1 MSIQTGVPILRLPFF
16 EDDVAFFRDGLE
28 DILSS
33 GILTLGKH
41 TRRFEE
47 QFAHFAGTKYALA
60 VSNGTAALD
69 LVFRCLDIRDASVIV
84 PTNTFPATALA
95 PMQSGNRVIF
105 ADADPSTLC
114 LDLQDVREKINS
126 DTRAVVLVHVG
137 GVISPV
143 YHDLKK
149 LCQERGMYLIEDAA
163 HAHGCTID
171 GRPAGSLG
179 HAAGFSMFP
188 TKVLTTGE
196 GGMLTTDDEHLCH
209 QASMVRNQGKNPQM
223 NGAITEM
230 GHNFRLS
237 EFTAMVGVRQMENA
251 PAILADRQRAA
262 RFYDQ
267 RLQEVQGVHPLQLAP
282 GTTSSYYKYVCYLEP
297 GLDRKDVKRIMK
309 EQYNVA
315 LTGEVYSTL
324 CHQEPL
330 WERYTYCGR
339 PRVGNESV
347 CVHGQTCLEPQTGF
361 PGADEVAQRHICL
374 PVYPGLTDAE
384 LQHVVSSL
392 QRTVQQIQ
400 TN

>member
-1 MSIQTGVPILRLPFF
+1 MSNHVSVPILRLPFS
-16 EDDVAFFRDGLE
+16 EDDVSFLKSGLE
-28 DILSS
+28 DIVSS
-33 GILTLGKH
+33 GLLTLGKY

-47 QFAHFAGTKYALA
+47 LFASFAGTRYALA

-69 LVFRCLDIRDASVIV
+69 LVFRGLGIRDGSVIV

-105 ADADPSTLC
+105 ADADPKTLC
-114 LDLQDVREKINS
+114 LDYRDVQDKLCA

-137 GVISPV
+137 GVISPA
-143 YHDLKK
+143 YYDLKT
-149 LCQERGMYLIEDAA
+149 LCQQRGMYLIEDAA

-196 GGMLTTDDEHLCH
+196 GGMLTTDDEHLYH
-209 QASMVRNQGKNPQM
+209 RASMMRNQGKNPEL

-237 EFTAMVGVRQMENA
+237 EFTALVGVRQMEKA
-251 PAILADRQRAA
+251 PAILEERQKAA

-267 RLQEVQGVHPLQLAP
+267 ALQEVQGIHPLRLAP
-282 GTTSSYYKYVCYLEP
+282 GATSSYYKYICYLEP

-309 EQYNVA
+309 EQYDVA

-330 WERYTYCGR
+330 WQRYTYCGR
-339 PRVGNESV
+339 PRDGDEST
-347 CVHGQTCLEPQTGF
+347 CVHGRACLEPQVGF
-361 PGADEVAQRHICL
+361 PGAEEVAQRHICL

-384 LQHVVSSL
+384 LRHVVSLYVGSG
-392 QRTVQQIQ
+392 V
-400 TN
+400 